1 MRAIPFILVLVLSF
15 QSGNGVVAQSQ
26 VASGVTSGQG
36 MSNASQIHPPSPGY
50 KFPNGVNLTYKGEWR
65 IFEAGVA
72 TVRME
77 SAGGQQRVIGA
88 ADSTGFVAKLFH
100 VHDGFESFFDPHTF
114 CTLHLA
120 KHIEEGARVREI
132 YLRFDNA
139 AKKSILDQK
148 VPATGETKHV
158 ENDTPGCATDV
169 LSGIFYMGSLKLEP
183 GMNYVFPLNDGG
195 KTVDVRLQVEAR
207 EAIKT
212 DAGNFNTVR
221 VHPEGA
227 TGKSNISIW
236 YTDDAEHIP
245 VRLRSKAF
253 WGTLTMSLKKIER
266 PPAQPVTAGGSAR

>member
-1 MRAIPFILVLVLSF
+1 MRAIYLLALLSLCPKP
-15 QSGNGVVAQSQ
+15 ALC
-26 VASGVTSGQG
+26 GQTAPATLG
-36 MSNASQIHPPSPGY
+36 NASQIHPPASAY
-50 KFPNGVNLTYKGEWR
+50 KFPNNINLTYKGEWR
-65 IFEAGVA
+65 IFEAGIA

-100 VHDGFESFFDPHTF
+100 VHDTFESFFDPRTF
-114 CTLHLA
+114 CSLHLA

-132 YLRFDNA
+132 NLRFDNA
-139 AKKSILDQK
+139 SKKSILDQK
-148 VPATGETKHV
+148 VPSTGETKHV

-169 LSGIFYMGSLKLEP
+169 LSGIFYMASLKLEP
-183 GMNYVFPLNDGG
+183 GMSYAFPLNDGG

-212 DAGNFNTVR
+212 DAGTFNTVR

-227 TGKSNISIW
+227 TGKSNILIW
-236 YTDDAEHIP
+236 YSDDAEHIP

-253 WGTLTMSLKKIER
+253 WGTLTMSLRQVER
-266 PPAQPVTAGGSAR
+266 PHPATAGGSAR